1 MKLKKIAVPES
12 ALVVEGFTDYCPGF
26 KTKEEMVAYYMQMN
40 EFVNF
45 GLQVSLAQELPYMV
59 GLIRKLRLFLLL
71 LQQLDGYQWGDG
83 VVEMQTACAAY
94 AMNENISMDKRLRVN
109 EGVGKHIAFLMDV
122 AAHRGVL
129 KQLHGIVAA
138 HYKNVKSLIEER
150 IAQEE
155 AASGM
160 QEGEGEA

>member
-45 GLQVSLAQELPYMV
+45 GLQAPLAQELPYMV

-71 LQQLDGYQWGDG
+71 LQKLDNYSWGEG
-83 VVEMQTACAAY
+83 VVEMDGC
-94 AMNENISMDKRLRVN
+94 
-109 EGVGKHIAFLMDV
+109 
-122 AAHRGVL
+122 
-129 KQLHGIVAA
+129 
-138 HYKNVKSLIEER
+138 
-150 IAQEE
+150 
-155 AASGM
+155 SG
-160 QEGEGEA
+160 A

>member
-12 ALVVEGFTDYCPGF
+12 VLVVEGFTDYRPGF

-45 GLQVSLAQELPYMV
+45 GLQAPLAQELPYMV

-71 LQQLDGYQWGDG
+71 LQKLDNYSWGEG

-109 EGVGKHIAFLMDV
+109 ESVGKHLAFLMDV

-129 KQLHGIVAA
+129 KQLHGIIAA
-138 HYKNVKSLIEER
+138 HYKNVMSLIEER
-150 IAQEE
+150 VAQE
-155 AASGM
+155 AASEG
-160 QEGEGEA
+160 QKEEGER